1 MMNTGIGMKGKAM
14 AALVAACMLLCVL
27 SPAIVNWNEED
38 SSAYVD
44 NGGMEKDAFTY
55 VSLGDSMVNG
65 FGMFGYYPEE
75 VYPENDHN
83 WNGFNMIVP
92 NAFPAK
98 LAGYIEEELDVKVD
112 LIQLGVSAMRSAEL
126 RAILDPTFMGDER
139 TQDLMSGESGAFN
152 DCMEGLPEGYEQD
165 VDGFRQYY
173 IDTISAAEL
182 ISYCFHYDFGYT
194 LTQDVIMS
202 FIEDGVVEEI
212 DFSPYI
218 DEEYI
223 AMFEQVSAMIGAYV
237 DSILTANGIDLS
249 AWSGMIDFVT
259 GVVKGLAY
267 VTLSYCINFDKNM
280 EQILKLNPDVDIL
293 VVDSYNTFKGM
304 QMVVGDI
311 EVPLGDIY
319 GYTLELSNIYAKYLS
334 PYSLR
339 TNHVSIDDYPTLFTD
354 KFKDVDLENPDL
366 TGQDKA
372 VFFKTLMATID
383 DDPNIDEG
391 FVANYDFID
400 GYLNTGDALVPLPM
414 IKKMFPSGEVFEAYT
429 GLDAAIYEKAELIK
443 QGNLTKFLKVVFS
456 STDLDWTYFTEKFDE
471 AENMLNNSVPKL
483 FPNMDDLESNPGY
496 LLTGSVTYNDDGSC
510 TVSSPLYS
518 DDEYEGVITFS
529 KGDLSML
536 WMNFYVMAASA
547 VMSHPSIEGHQYV
560 YDLIID
566 EMDFLSDIDYGYY
579 EGDFMNLT
587 SEDLG
592 IESARTVDIAFALQ
606 NPESDEAK
614 EIIAAL
620 EDSNAILA
628 EVNSGNLMFLAN
640 EFMSYF
646 MDPEYELDYFQYS
659 TLLGGMM
666 SGTLDSIE
674 AKIIDSI
681 NELRASS
688 IDAQTF
694 IEGFQEMVWQ
704 KIVTFVNVHDEV
716 AVELIKRVLDTI
728 QPIVYELYLAYPD
741 EVEEFGQ
748 MFIEKA
754 VPAIQMFIQVHPEYF
769 RELIVKTILDVN
781 DAITA
786 FISENQDMIQF
797 IAANIDDIIVE
808 YFDNLKAE
816 GLAFFQSL
824 DPLIFTIERLIYSQ
838 VSMYQG
844 MVELDAAVKAIN
856 PLATV
861 FYAGLYNPLSGVTVV
876 AGDVVV
882 PIGKIM
888 DLYVNLSNYAIN
900 EMCMAMDATVYVDV
914 TGYAGTFTPADLVID
929 IAEIDPSALM
939 GETEEVNPSMEAILS
954 ILLRVT
960 MDGEYIENSAFEI
973 MDSMVELPV
982 YNTYWYDGNGKLLFE
997 APKAL
1002 DKNAD
1007 SDAYVYGEDVP
1018 KKDKDADYRYEFK
1031 GTWTSV
1037 EDGHDLSYIADF
1049 NAIPLKPTTEVKGT
1063 EATVDVGTILKDP
1076 EVTDVVVKNEVI
1088 SVSIPRDV
1096 FEGCETAVVTMK
1108 VVEQKDLPGSFLAF
1122 TEGKKVISLELFLDG
1137 VKTSDFGE
1145 NEITVS
1151 VDYALAEG
1159 EDASTLAVWYMNE
1172 NTMTLDKVESEYVD
1186 GKLVITMDHFSY
1198 WVIGHEV
1205 VDDEEDDAFPVAVAV
1220 LLLVVAGLCISM
1232 LRLKK

>member
-1 MMNTGIGMKGKAM
+1 M
-14 AALVAACMLLCVL
+14 
-27 SPAIVNWNEED
+27 
-38 SSAYVD
+38 
-44 NGGMEKDAFTY
+44 
-55 VSLGDSMVNG
+55 
-65 FGMFGYYPEE
+65 
-75 VYPENDHN
+75 
-83 WNGFNMIVP
+83 
-92 NAFPAK
+92 
-98 LAGYIEEELDVKVD
+98 
-112 LIQLGVSAMRSAEL
+112 
-126 RAILDPTFMGDER
+126 
-139 TQDLMSGESGAFN
+139 
-152 DCMEGLPEGYEQD
+152 
-165 VDGFRQYY
+165 
-173 IDTISAAEL
+173 
-182 ISYCFHYDFGYT
+182 
-194 LTQDVIMS
+194 
-202 FIEDGVVEEI
+202 
-212 DFSPYI
+212 
-218 DEEYI
+218 
-223 AMFEQVSAMIGAYV
+223 
-237 DSILTANGIDLS
+237 
-249 AWSGMIDFVT
+249 
-259 GVVKGLAY
+259 
-267 VTLSYCINFDKNM
+267 
-280 EQILKLNPDVDIL
+280 
-293 VVDSYNTFKGM
+293 
-304 QMVVGDI
+304 
-311 EVPLGDIY
+311 
-319 GYTLELSNIYAKYLS
+319 
-334 PYSLR
+334 
-339 TNHVSIDDYPTLFTD
+339 
-354 KFKDVDLENPDL
+354 
-366 TGQDKA
+366 
-372 VFFKTLMATID
+372 
-383 DDPNIDEG
+383 
-391 FVANYDFID
+391 
-400 GYLNTGDALVPLPM
+400 
-414 IKKMFPSGEVFEAYT
+414 
-429 GLDAAIYEKAELIK
+429 
-443 QGNLTKFLKVVFS
+443 
-456 STDLDWTYFTEKFDE
+456 
-471 AENMLNNSVPKL
+471 
-483 FPNMDDLESNPGY
+483 
-496 LLTGSVTYNDDGSC
+496 LTGSVTYNDDGSC

-518 DDEYEGVITFS
+518 NDEYEGAITLS
-529 KGDLSML
+529 KGDLAML
-536 WMNFYVMAASA
+536 WMNFYVIAASA

-606 NPESDEAK
+606 NPESDEVK

-659 TLLGGMM
+659 ALIGGEMSAALDAVKAELLAAIAEIYEI
-666 SGTLDSIE
+666 ST
-674 AKIIDSI
+674 
-681 NELRASS
+681 
-688 IDAQTF
+688 DA
-694 IEGFQEMVWQ
+694 E
-704 KIVTFVNVHDEV
+704 
-716 AVELIKRVLDTI
+716 
-728 QPIVYELYLAYPD
+728 
-741 EVEEFGQ
+741 
-748 MFIEKA
+748 MFIEAFQYMVFEKYVCFVENHDMVAYYLFVSA
-754 VPAIQMFIQVHPEYF
+754 VEELMPILRELYQQYPEDVSMFINFLATEVDPLINEFIMWHPDYF
-769 RELIVKTILDVN
+769 GAIVATAVQTM
-781 DAITA
+781 DAEMQKFYA
-786 FISENQDMIQF
+786 EHQEVIQF
-797 IAANIDDIIVE
+797 IYANLGDIIVD
-808 YFDNLKAE
+808 YIDSLKQK
-816 GLAFFQSL
+816 GLSLFQNL
-824 DPLIFTIERLIYSQ
+824 DPIIFTIERLIYSQ

-929 IAEIDPSALM
+929 IAEIDLSALM

-997 APKAL
+997 VPKAL

-1108 VVEQKDLPGSFLAF
+1108 VVEQKDLPGSLLVF